1 MCFGRKRSAGMC
13 SNTCFV
19 YILLHMPSAQHSG
32 KSVIR
37 AGISKETS
45 LLLLAGGQGSG
56 EGGGGV
62 EGKGWHETGQN
73 IRLFLCTRPV
83 FLSMHTYL
91 LYKLPTSCT
100 YLHTVHDSTGYTY
113 TQTNR
118 ALLCN
123 SINLSTRILS

>member
-1 MCFGRKRSAGMC
+1 
-13 SNTCFV
+13 
-19 YILLHMPSAQHSG
+19 MPSAQHSG

-45 LLLLAGGQGSG
+45 LLLLAGGQGV
-56 EGGGGV
+56 GGGGR
-62 EGKGWHETGQN
+62 EGGKGWHATGQN

-113 TQTNR
+113 TQTVHCC
-118 ALLCN
+118 ATV
-123 SINLSTRILS
+123 STYPAELDPFIIKQYSRYL